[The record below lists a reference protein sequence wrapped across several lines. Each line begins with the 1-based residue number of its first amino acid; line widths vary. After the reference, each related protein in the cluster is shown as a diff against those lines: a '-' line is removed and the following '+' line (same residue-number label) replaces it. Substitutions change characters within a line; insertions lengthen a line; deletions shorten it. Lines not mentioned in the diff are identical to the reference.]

1 MKNKILAILVAAV
14 LLISVLSVGVFAAD
28 ETDNTAE
35 TAATEETVSTEE
47 TAATEET
54 ASTEET
60 SATEGTESTTTTGF
74 PLSATES
81 TTETTTTVAPTTGS
95 TDDTTPSSKSWFEK
109 NSGLVIVLAVLVGLV
124 IIFFVIWFA
133 SPKFREKF
141 KKFWKDYN
149 AEFKK
154 LVWPTKQQLAR
165 NSAVVL
171 VTIIVSSALLA
182 LLDLGFQKG
191 IDAIRELVK
200 LIWPM

>member
-60 SATEGTESTTTTGF
+60 SATE
-74 PLSATES
+74 ATES

>member
-1 MKNKILAILVAAV
+1 MKNKILAILVAAI

-60 SATEGTESTTTTGF
+60 STAEGTESTTTGF